1 MVPPLRQGI
10 RNYFRTEEILMKF
23 YCAACCK
30 PWYNL
35 DVEDS
40 STPTPN
46 RSCPKCMRE
55 AGYRWVNVMAMTYT
69 EIKEAA

>member
-1 MVPPLRQGI
+1 
-10 RNYFRTEEILMKF
+10 MKF